1 MAKRKAQVSDIRIY
15 CAFIR
20 KCKKYPWIFNTPLK
34 YIEKFFHRNH
44 TTYPLGKYYDAVFSE
59 LDITPDKPLYHYTA
73 ELKSD
78 ELLKQTFKNTS
89 DLSGGK
95 DFDKIYDKRFRRE
108 NYIVNYYA
116 LIRILKPGIVI
127 ETGTDTGNLTS
138 WILSAMHKNNHGRL
152 ISIDIPSQ
160 AGKLTMETNLAS
172 KEVGKLIPDV
182 YRDRW
187 ELHLGDAKE
196 LLPKLLLENE
206 VDVFIHDSLHPEHTC
221 F

>member
-1 MAKRKAQVSDIRIY
+1 
-15 CAFIR
+15 
-20 KCKKYPWIFNTPLK
+20 
-34 YIEKFFHRNH
+34 
-44 TTYPLGKYYDAVFSE
+44 
-59 LDITPDKPLYHYTA
+59 
-73 ELKSD
+73 
-78 ELLKQTFKNTS
+78 
-89 DLSGGK
+89 
-95 DFDKIYDKRFRRE
+95 
-108 NYIVNYYA
+108 
-116 LIRILKPGIVI
+116 
-127 ETGTDTGNLTS
+127 
-138 WILSAMHKNNHGRL
+138 MHKNNNGRL